1 MEMLLNYP
9 VNLGGLK
16 TLITSPD
23 EQYLVWPD
31 SHVPFRE
38 AEWLEKL
45 DCDAGHRSYYCMIGG
60 EAVGHIA
67 IRKTDV
73 AHIMRIVFVVVAPAH
88 RKRGIGHYMLD
99 EIEKI
104 CVRERLAEQLT
115 LRVRSYNKIAQSLY
129 QKCGYRVYAVEG
141 TAIDME
147 KHLID
152 RVRFFH
158 DIISFHHLTV

>member
-9 VNLGGLK
+9 VNLQGLK
-16 TLITSPD
+16 TLITSHH

-31 SHVPFRE
+31 SKVPFCE
-38 AEWLEKL
+38 TEWLKKL
-45 DCDAGHRSYYCMIGG
+45 DYDEGHRSYYCMIDR

-67 IRKTDV
+67 IRKTDMQ
-73 AHIMRIVFVVVAPAH
+73 HTMRIVFVVVAPVY

-104 CVRERLAEQLT
+104 CMREKLAEKLT

-129 QKCGYRVYAVEG
+129 QKCGYKVYAVEG

-147 KHLID
+147 KHLNE
-152 RVRFFH
+152 RTR
-158 DIISFHHLTV
+158 